1 MKQKEFWIK
10 YKWDKDGNK
19 SLYSEKLNNN
29 DIFRL
34 PHKSR
39 ADAESWIKIIADG
52 RNLFRN
58 DFYIEEI
65 VA

>member
-1 MKQKEFWIK
+1 MEKEYWIK
-10 YKWDKDGNK
+10 YKWDKDGSK
-19 SLYSEKLNNN
+19 SLYSEKLHNN

-39 ADAESWIKIIADG
+39 EEAEYWITRIADG
-52 RNLFRN
+52 INLVKS
-58 DFYIEEI
+58 DFYIKE